1 MSYDSN
7 LDRLT
12 VTDLRAIAA
21 DLKIYGRSKMKR
33 AELVAAITRAE
44 MDAKWSA
51 APDEETAKQD
61 APAPTPTIDDH
72 AAAVA
77 QLRANREAEEEERAA
92 ARRARNRTNYAPAIE
107 PAEKSNVEAVTADT
121 VVPAKMFDPELTYFA
136 DGTQVVMRAQDNE
149 QYGVTVGMTT
159 DASPYQF
166 QAVRFADGTV
176 KNVAPHVLHRN
187 DVAEQADTEAGDLL
201 DAALGERTDSSVT
214 VTVDRYSEGR
224 ASVKMQGHPFGD
236 MTREAYRIGRKWEL
250 VDQEHGI
257 VFFTIRAG
265 SLQKAVKAWAKKLNT
280 HAERIDV
287 ARSF

>member
-1 MSYDSN
+1 MN
-7 LDRLT
+7 LNDMT
-12 VTDLRAIAA
+12 VSQLREIAA
-21 DLKIYGRSKMKR
+21 DLEIFGRSKMKK
-33 AELVAAITRAE
+33 AALIAAIEYAE
-44 MDAKWSA
+44 QADAA
-51 APDEETAKQD
+51 T
-61 APAPTPTIDDH
+61 
-72 AAAVA
+72 
-77 QLRANREAEEEERAA
+77 
-92 ARRARNRTNYAPAIE
+92 
-107 PAEKSNVEAVTADT
+107 VEARITSINADVT
-121 VVPAKMFDPELTYFA
+121 VPAGMFDPELTYFA
-136 DGTQVVMRAQDNE
+136 DGTHVVMRAQGTE

-201 DAALGERTDSSVT
+201 DAALGERTESSVT
-214 VTVDRYSEGR
+214 VTIDRYTEGR
-224 ASVKMQGHPFGD
+224 ASVKMQGHAFGD